1 MIYYIVF
8 IIVLFIFIWFT
19 KYCID
24 DFCYD
29 SELPK
34 SKDAVQ
40 ITFDNFYQWY
50 ALNPKRWFLHKG
62 YVQIKT
68 KDYKITDFSLYMID
82 SSYRDCYFN
91 LKDWKKYKE
100 FKNKLD
106 RIEVNKKVSKAT
118 IEILE
123 AVQQDIDALR
133 KQSNQ
138 EIKEASDRAVEIA
151 ERLKEQ

>member
-1 MIYYIVF
+1 MIYWIIF
-8 IIVLFIFIWFT
+8 IIVLFVFIWFT

-24 DFCYD
+24 CYE
-29 SELPK
+29 SELPI

-50 ALNPKRWFLHKG
+50 TLNPKRWILGKG
-62 YVQIKT
+62 CVQVRTKEYKT
-68 KDYKITDFSLYMID
+68 TRPYMI
-82 SSYRDCYFN
+82 SSPYRDCYFN
-91 LKDWKKYKE
+91 LKDWKKYKK

-106 RIEVNKKVSKAT
+106 KIETNKKVNKAT

-138 EIKEASDRAVEIA
+138 EIKEANDRAIEIA
-151 ERLKEQ
+151 ERLNKK